1 MLKGRKH
8 IMKKLITPVLAAAFV
23 LGLTACG
30 SSSSSAPATTA
41 AATTAAAESKT
52 EADTTAAAAEA
63 APSGKTEII
72 YGKSQGPYTELF
84 EAAIVPILEK
94 EGYTLKG
101 VDFSDLQTADI
112 GLNDGDVDVN
122 VEQHS
127 AYASNFNEGHNGDL
141 VCISPIPTVP
151 AGVYSVNHETLDE
164 IPDGAKVAVPN
175 DASNTARCY
184 LMLQKIGWI
193 KLDDSVEQ
201 STVTQDDIVENP
213 HNIEFVE
220 MKSLTIPAA
229 IQDFDYVAIT
239 GSVVY
244 NAGID
249 ASTALANEDIQ
260 DHLILQVTVKE
271 ENKDADWAKAIVDAY
286 HSDEFKEYM
295 KENNDGLWWVP
306 EELQ

>member
-1 MLKGRKH
+1 MLKREEL
-8 IMKKLITPVLAAAFV
+8 IMKKFITPVLAAAFV

-30 SSSSSAPATTA
+30 SSSSSAP
-41 AATTAAAESKT
+41 ATTAAAESKT

-271 ENKDADWAKAIVDAY
+271 ENKDTDWAKAIVDAY

>member
-1 MLKGRKH
+1 
-8 IMKKLITPVLAAAFV
+8 MKKLITPVLAAAFV

-52 EADTTAAAAEA
+52 ETDTTAAAEA

-101 VDFSDLQTADI
+101 IDFSDLQTADI

-271 ENKDADWAKAIVDAY
+271 ENKDTDWAKAIVDAY

>member
-1 MLKGRKH
+1 
-8 IMKKLITPVLAAAFV
+8 MKKLITPVLAAAFV

-101 VDFSDLQTADI
+101 IDFSDLQTADI

-271 ENKDADWAKAIVDAY
+271 ENKDTDWAKAIVDAY